1 MRRLSWTGGYRGFPH
16 TYPCTPLSLDRA
28 QTDVR
33 TISTVQELLDTFRE
47 AEKPKGR
54 FQVGL
59 EHERFVYPR
68 GSSEPVAYEGNK
80 GIGALLAAFEP
91 AGYRPFREGPEG
103 PTIALTKERLT
114 VSLEPGGQVE
124 LSGSPFHTG
133 QEAYAESLRNAA
145 DLRAA
150 AASLGLVPV
159 CFGYRPWGTPKQM
172 PWMPKARYAAMHR
185 TLGGRGP
192 LALDMMLMTC
202 TTQVSL
208 DWADE
213 ADCARKVTVA
223 ARLAPLLVALYA
235 NSPLVD
241 GRPVGYQSYRS
252 RVWNDVDKARCGY
265 FPALVDGTFSY
276 QAYVDW
282 ALDAPLLFLRRNGR
296 YEDPGLTFREL
307 LKKGYQGTQ
316 ALASDWTDH
325 LSTLFPEVRLKSV
338 LEVRSADSGSAATA
352 GALAALWLGLLY
364 DAQALEAAGRLLPHL
379 TFAEH
384 LAFHAEAQRTGLHG
398 KLGKLSVS
406 GLVHDMVEI
415 AHEGLLRLDSED
427 ATLLAP
433 LEETARTARS
443 PADVLLAAYARD
455 KRPESLQA
463 VAAL

>member
-1 MRRLSWTGGYRGFPH
+1 M
-16 TYPCTPLSLDRA
+16 SLDRA

-33 TISTVQELLDTFRE
+33 TVTTVQDLLGTFRE
-47 AEKPKGR
+47 AEKPIAH

-68 GSSEPVAYEGNK
+68 GSSDPVSYEGKK
-80 GIGALLAAFEP
+80 GIGALLSALEP
-91 AGYRPFREGPEG
+91 AGYQPFRETAEG

-124 LSGSPFHTG
+124 LSGAPFRTAR
-133 QEAYAESLRNAA
+133 EAYAESLLHAV
-145 DLRAA
+145 DLRKA

-159 CFGYRPWGTPKQM
+159 CFGYRPWGTTAHM

-185 TLGGRGP
+185 TLGGKGTH
-192 LALDMMLMTC
+192 ALDMMLMTC

-213 ADCARKVTVA
+213 ADCARKVTAA
-223 ARLAPLLVALYA
+223 ARLAPLLVSLYA

-241 GRPVGYQSYRS
+241 GREVGYQSYRS

-282 ALDAPLLFLRRNGR
+282 ALDAPLLFLRRAGR
-296 YEDPGLTFREL
+296 YEDPGLTFRQL
-307 LKKGYQGTQ
+307 LKQGYQGAP

-352 GALAALWLGLLY
+352 GALAALWRGLLY
-364 DAQALEAAGRLLPHL
+364 DETALKAALSLVPKL
-379 TFAEH
+379 SFEEH
-384 LAFHAEAQRTGLHG
+384 LAFHREAQVTGLHG
-398 KLGKLSVS
+398 KLRGQPVS
-406 GLVHDMVEI
+406 QLVRDMVQLSR
-415 AHEGLLRLDSED
+415 EGLGRLDAED
-427 ATLLAP
+427 APLLQP
-433 LEETARTARS
+433 LEETARTVCT
-443 PADVLLAAYARD
+443 PADVLLATFAKD
-455 KRPESLQA
+455 SRPEALQA